1 MASWRTFACVEPEF
15 AAAVR
20 GLVHQYGP
28 GYGYL
33 ATIRA
38 DGAPRVHPVSPAIVD
53 GGLFCFLMDSPKRRD
68 LLRDDRYALH
78 TFPAE
83 DCDDEAYLTGR
94 ARPVEDRDR
103 IRRLAIALRA
113 EPRADWQMFELSI
126 DLVMLTRRSD
136 PAAGDPAKPTSRQ
149 TWRDEGRCGSV
160 E

>member
-1 MASWRTFACVEPEF
+1 MASWRTFAQAEPEL
-15 AAAVR
+15 AASVR
-20 GLVHQYGP
+20 GLMHQYGP

-33 ATIRA
+33 ATVRA

-68 LLRDDRYALH
+68 LMRDDRYALH

-83 DCDDEAYLTGR
+83 DCDDEAYFTGR
-94 ARPVEDRDR
+94 ARPVGDRDR

-113 EPRADWQMFELSI
+113 EPRADWQLFELSI
-126 DLVMLTRRSD
+126 DLVMLTRRND

-149 TWRDEGRCGSV
+149 IWRDEVRCGSV
-160 E
+160 Q

>member
-1 MASWRTFACVEPEF
+1 MASWKTFARAEPEF

-68 LLRDDRYALH
+68 LMRDDRYALH

-83 DCDDEAYLTGR
+83 DCDDEVYLTGR
-94 ARPVEDRDR
+94 ASPVEDRDR

-126 DLVMLTRRSD
+126 DLVMLTRRND

-149 TWRDEGRCGSV
+149 IWRDGQRCGSV
-160 E
+160 Q